1 MLENCYETAED
12 IRKDLQSPT
21 DYTNE
26 EQGALPTKSMR
37 ELITYSEPL
46 TPMLQGVIDD
56 FVTDDEEPQMQIVE
70 PEETKEKIDE
80 TQCNTQENVT
90 IEISD
95 SEGNFTQDVANQ
107 QVSKASSN
115 DRASPT
121 KPSNNQRAE
130 VKSQAEEAKTNNK
143 DLITLSSQSN
153 ETNNEKNN
161 SIKNAENEKRN
172 SSEITQNN
180 STNIADTLLPGNQ
193 EAFEKNKPIPQKCNP
208 SLNKNTTLRSG
219 RKRASSQDVG
229 TKTKRKKKFDR
240 MKSTSDTEKLQHLSN
255 KNILINSNLST
266 ATQNLP
272 EECKRSSN
280 ANSGLS
286 ESTPI
291 HEEVTDNLQSS
302 ATNNSTGIE
311 NPCLK
316 NVSLYAEKF
325 SNEKYTDSEMSN
337 TEDDKNKKE
346 KNRKRNDKNE
356 KADNETKLSEKEN
369 AKTGGQNKNEDKNDK
384 TDKNKTSKD
393 TIQDTNKEKNV
404 MEIDD
409 NEKTAEKSEN
419 PTVDTN
425 KTRDN
430 KTEKLNVNNEKH
442 VDNKKMADDKNKK
455 DEKAGF
461 NSGKTRAE
469 KNDNDIVMLEVNSD
483 SASDRVRPTRERSVK
498 EQRDRALANVFGF
511 ATGE

>member
-311 NPCLK
+311 NTCLK

-430 KTEKLNVNNEKH
+430 KTENLNVNNEKH